1 MNTKPVHAMPIVKR
15 AIVKG
20 VIVTGAAL
28 TALLC
33 AACAPVPPRAVPV
46 AVAAPP
52 PQSCR
57 EFNTSVMVGGAPQRA
72 YGTACLQPDGS
83 WRIQQMVTG
92 PTTVVVPEP
101 QTYVVAPRVYRPY
114 YPPAYVANPWVYGP
128 PLFVGGVYVGG
139 GWGHHGGWHGGYYGH
154 HRY

>member
-1 MNTKPVHAMPIVKR
+1 MKTKPVPMMAVL
-15 AIVKG
+15 KG
-20 VIVTGAAL
+20 AVLTG
-28 TALLC
+28 LLC
-33 AACAPVPPRAVPV
+33 AGCAPVPPRGIPV
-46 AVAAPP
+46 AVAAP

-92 PTTVVVPEP
+92 PTAVVVPEP

-139 GWGHHGGWHGGYYGH
+139 GWGHHGGWYGGYYGH
-154 HRY
+154 HRHY